1 MPLFGPPNIA
11 ALEAKRDTQGLIKAL
26 SYKDPVIKIAAADA
40 LAPLRD
46 PLAVEPLVGLLRDE
60 NAGVRRAAVAALS
73 ARGGFR
79 VVEPLVA
86 SLGDPDP
93 DVRAAA
99 STAVYRR
106 LMTDPDQDARRA
118 TAVALG
124 KIRDVDAVEPLTRAV
139 NDADEGVRLAVIRAL
154 QSIGDVRA
162 VMPLVITQAREQ
174 ARQRASGRSSLAV
187 ERAASG
193 ALDAL
198 CGPTAVEALQAGL
211 GHDEPDVREIIVKR
225 MSRIGVPAVAGP
237 LETVLLDGDPV
248 IRRSAARGLADIGWS
263 PDRPE
268 TGAVYWGALR
278 EWRKCA
284 ECGAPAIPIL
294 VEAYEGADAAGRTE
308 IVAGLVGLGWEPQG
322 EGALAASVWA
332 ARGELDKVVEMGE
345 DAVGPLETALR
356 EATHWR
362 DRLAAAKALEGMG
375 RTVDE
380 AFENVD
386 LAGQA
391 LGIFDAPAEGES
403 GDADKR
409 TAIDEFA
416 AANQLFKPEDGETLE
431 LCGCGYPSSRVD
443 SAGERHALTAVLGYE
458 TQGSEKTYVCPA
470 CDTPRAE

>member
-26 SYKDPVIKIAAADA
+26 SYKDPVVKIAAADA

-46 PLAVEPLVGLLRDE
+46 PLSVEPLVALLRDE
-60 NAGVRRAAVAALS
+60 NAGVRRAAVGALS

-79 VVEPLVA
+79 VVDPLVG
-86 SLGDPDP
+86 SLADPDP
-93 DVRAAA
+93 DVRATA

-124 KIRDVDAVEPLTRAV
+124 KIRDADAVEPLTKAI
-139 NDADEGVRLAVIRAL
+139 NDADEGVRLAAIRAL

-162 VMPLVITQAREQ
+162 VLPLVITQAREQ
-174 ARQRASGRSSLAV
+174 ARQRATSRSSLAV

-198 CGPTAVEALQAGL
+198 CGPTAIETLESGL
-211 GHDEPDVREIIVKR
+211 GHDESEIREIIVR
-225 MSRIGVPAVAGP
+225 RLSRIGVPAIARP
-237 LETVLLDGDPV
+237 LEAVLSDGDPV

-263 PDRPE
+263 PGSNE
-268 TGAVYWGALR
+268 IGAIYWGALR

-284 ECGAPAIPIL
+284 ECGAPAISIL
-294 VEAYEGADAAGRTE
+294 VEAYDSADEAGRRE

-332 ARGELDKVVEMGE
+332 ARGELEKVVEMGE
-345 DAVGPLETALR
+345 EAVGPLEVAAR
-356 EATHWR
+356 EAPHWR

-375 RTVDE
+375 RTPE
-380 AFENVD
+380 AAFENID
-386 LAGQA
+386 LASQA
-391 LGIFDAPAEGES
+391 LGIFDTTADGES
-403 GDADKR
+403 ADADR
-409 TAIDEFA
+409 QAVLDEFA
-416 AANQLFKPEDGETLE
+416 ATNQLFKPEDGDTLE
-431 LCGCGYPSSRVD
+431 LCGCGYPISRVD
-443 SAGERHALTAVLGYE
+443 SAGERHALAAILGC
-458 TQGSEKTYVCPA
+458 EKHDSATTYICPA